1 MTRPRFVRPV
11 DNGARHGATR
21 REFLIAGVTAAG
33 AFVVRG
39 AHLQAELFPI
49 DEDSS
54 AQRLSRALA
63 TAADAT
69 SRLTPYIAIQRDG
82 TIEIFAPKPDVGTG
96 TLTSLP
102 LVIAE
107 ELDADWSRIVVRQ
120 AEIDP
125 VYGDQG
131 VGGSDSVMSHYDRLR
146 QAGALGRALLIAA
159 AAERWQVPAAA
170 CRAERSR
177 VTNTQTGASLS
188 YGDLAASAAAQPVPT
203 DPPPLKD
210 PRTFSLVGTRRTGTT
225 NPDVVRGAVTYGI
238 DFRVPGMLRAVIQK
252 CPVYGGRIRSLDDS
266 AALKVPGVRRVVR
279 IDGSERHIW
288 LRPGVAVIAD
298 STWAAMKGREA
309 LKVEWDEGD
318 GASET
323 TAALRQRFADQDGA
337 QGHVLRRAGDP
348 EATLQNSSNAIDVT
362 YEVPFLA
369 HAAMEPINCVAH
381 VDNGTCHVWG
391 PIQLPDRAR
400 DVVSSVI
407 GMPKDAITISVTR
420 IGGGFGRRLLSDY
433 AAEAAHLSKVTGF
446 PIQVVWSRE
455 DDVAHDYYRAAARHR
470 VRAAIGGDG
479 RISAWDHHVIGT
491 PNDAYPG
498 EAETDGLL
506 TSKSADA
513 ARDFEDSL
521 TPCLIPHYQLRVN
534 TVRTN
539 VQTGS
544 LRAPGHNVGA
554 FVVQS
559 VLDELAHA
567 GQIDPL
573 QLRLRLLGDAT
584 DFPFAG
590 PRRRSYYDPAR
601 LKHVLQLAA
610 DRAGWGEPLP
620 AGSGRGLAGAFTMSS
635 YAAHVIDVA
644 VDGRRLTINRVVSVV
659 DCGRV
664 VSPSGVEAQIQSA
677 VIDGLSAALFGQI
690 EIDRGRAVQKN
701 FDTYRLLRNREAPP
715 IEIHVVASDAPP
727 TGLGEI
733 PYPCVA
739 PALTNAIFAASGTRI
754 RRLPVAASGFE
765 LSA

>member
-1 MTRPRFVRPV
+1 M
-11 DNGARHGATR
+11 AAIWTR
-21 REFLIAGVTAAG
+21 REFLAAGATAAG
-33 AFVVRG
+33 AFVIGERLG
-39 AHLQAELFPI
+39 AQGLAPN
-49 DEDSS
+49 
-54 AQRLSRALA
+54 LSMP
-63 TAADAT
+63 ADAT
-69 SRLTPYIAIQRDG
+69 SRLTPYIAIHNDG

-107 ELDADWSRIVVRQ
+107 ELDADWTQIVVRQ

-131 VGGSDSVMSHYDRLR
+131 VGGSDSVMSHFDRLR
-146 QAGALGRALLIAA
+146 QAGALGRAMLVAA
-159 AAERWQVPAAA
+159 AARQWQVPASS

-177 VTNTQTGASLS
+177 VTNLQTGASLS
-188 YGDLAASAAAQPVPT
+188 YGDLAAAAAVQPVPK

-210 PRTFSLVGTRRTGTT
+210 PKTFTLVGTRRTGAT
-225 NPDVVRGAVTYGI
+225 NRDVVRGAVTYGI

-252 CPVYGGRIRSLDDS
+252 CPVYGGRVRSVDES
-266 AALKVPGVRRVVR
+266 AALAVPGVRRVVR
-279 IDGSERHIW
+279 IDGSEQHIW
-288 LRPGVAVIAD
+288 MRPGVAVVAET
-298 STWAAMKGREA
+298 TWAAMKGREA

-318 GASET
+318 GATET
-323 TAALRQRFADQDGA
+323 TAALRERFANEDA
-337 QGHVLRRAGDP
+337 APGHVLRRTGDP
-348 EATLQNSSNAIDVT
+348 EAILRSSPAAIDVT

-369 HAAMEPINCVAH
+369 HVAMEPTNCVAQ
-381 VDNGTCHVWG
+381 VDNGKCRIWG
-391 PIQLPDRAR
+391 PIQLPEKAR

-407 GMPKDAITISVTR
+407 GLPKESIAVSVTR

-455 DDVAHDYYRAAARHR
+455 DDVAHDYFRAAARHR
-470 VRAAIGGDG
+470 VRACVGADG
-479 RISAWDHHVIGT
+479 QVSAWDHHVVGT

-521 TPCLIPHYQLRVN
+521 TPCLIPHYQLRVD
-534 TVRTN
+534 TVRTR

-559 VLDELAHA
+559 VLDELARA
-567 GQIDPL
+567 GRIDPL
-573 QLRLRLLGDAT
+573 ELRLRLLGEAA

-590 PRRRSYYDPAR
+590 PRRRYYYDPAR
-601 LKHVLQLAA
+601 LKRVLQLAA
-610 DRAGWGEPLP
+610 ERAGWGRPL
-620 AGSGRGLAGAFTMSS
+620 AQGAGRGLAGAFTMSS
-635 YAAHVIDVA
+635 YAAHVVDVA
-644 VDGRRLTINRVVSVV
+644 VDGSRLTIRRVVSVV

-664 VSPSGVEAQIQSA
+664 VSPSGAEAQIQSA
-677 VIDGLSAALFGQI
+677 VIDGLGAALFGEV

-715 IEIHVVASDAPP
+715 IEIHLVDSDAAP

-739 PALTNAIFAASGTRI
+739 PALTNAICAATGTRI
-754 RRLPVAASGFE
+754 RRLPVVAHGFQ
-765 LSA
+765 L